1 MKTRTLLDSALV
13 TLLREAKNGR
23 TIPEDSWDKAFIRF
37 YTTVNTLGKRPCT
50 SGTIRLFE
58 RVRIELLCLE
68 ESLKRP
74 ASADTPAFSLCR
86 KARAIVESELRLIDL
101 RLKHPELDREGVTA
115 PRSPLY
121 LSDEANVSDI
131 VELIAPIFEL
141 KLCRTESG
149 RAPLKTIIAQFESML
164 NIKMPNYPVLRCAI
178 LKRQHL
184 TPLLDRM
191 REVWVE
197 ASQK

>member
-13 TLLREAKNGR
+13 TLLREAKNR
-23 TIPEDSWDKAFIRF
+23 QTIPDDSWDKAYIRF
-37 YTTVNTLGKRPCT
+37 CTTVNTLGKRPCT

-58 RVRIELLCLE
+58 RMRIELLCLE
-68 ESLKRP
+68 EYLKH
-74 ASADTPAFSLCR
+74 DTTALSFCR
-86 KARAIVESELRLIDL
+86 KARAIIESELKLINL

-121 LSDEANVSDI
+121 LSDEASVSDI

-141 KLCRTESG
+141 NLCRTEAG

-164 NIKMPNYPVLRCAI
+164 NIEMPNYPVLRCAI

-191 REVWVE
+191 REVWIKT
-197 ASQK
+197 SQK